1 LKNYPKNWENFKNHR
16 CLLKTF
22 TEFSRGYWILL
33 KEIEEYN
40 KSILRTWPC
49 QKKRLLISSR
59 NRWERGLKKWSPS
72 NGFQTSLDPL
82 IMTPLLD
89 WRDEGV
95 GIGKRHEVTGFRPL
109 LAGAYYGALYC
120 TVATFQI
127 KQLSLTVLYYI
138 RVNIKGGE
146 R

>member
-1 LKNYPKNWENFKNHR
+1 
-16 CLLKTF
+16 
-22 TEFSRGYWILL
+22 
-33 KEIEEYN
+33 
-40 KSILRTWPC
+40 
-49 QKKRLLISSR
+49 
-59 NRWERGLKKWSPS
+59 
-72 NGFQTSLDPL
+72 
-82 IMTPLLD
+82 MTPLLD

-109 LAGAYYGALYC
+109 LSGAYYGALYC